1 MERGGEEKQ
10 KVVSFVMRNRIIR
23 DMVMMMMMVVMMM
36 VMIIMMVMLI
46 VITIKIM
53 NVE

>member
-23 DMVMMMMMVVMMM
+23 DMVMMMMMMVVMMM
-36 VMIIMMVMLI
+36 VMMMVRVRVMA
-46 VITIKIM
+46 
-53 NVE
+53 